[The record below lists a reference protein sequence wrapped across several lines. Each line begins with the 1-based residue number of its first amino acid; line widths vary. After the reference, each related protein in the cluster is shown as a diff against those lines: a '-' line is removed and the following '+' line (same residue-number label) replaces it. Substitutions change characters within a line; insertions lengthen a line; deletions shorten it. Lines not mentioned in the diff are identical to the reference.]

1 MGLQIVKKLSIV
13 CFLIFAVFLGCNS
26 AEGNNTDDNVS
37 FQEIQNVET
46 VFNFEDLIATGWKK
60 SKQYDVTGLENAQ
73 SAYMGYWA
81 FQNSNPVTYEIRIYP
96 SHKIAVE
103 SGTSLAEEGSGETA
117 ILKSSKA
124 RWKEGLNNRR
134 MIVGGGSR
142 GSQNPRYGG
151 YIIYGN
157 LIILCEGRTHEQS
170 VENCRQLVKGF

>member
-1 MGLQIVKKLSIV
+1 MKKLSILS
-13 CFLIFAVFLGCNS
+13 FLVLALFLGCGGT
-26 AEGNNTDDNVS
+26 EGKHTDDKVA

-46 VFNFEDLIATGWKK
+46 VFNFEDLIATGWKQ

-81 FQNSNPVTYEIRIYP
+81 LQNSNPVTYEIRIYP

-103 SGTSLAEEGSGETA
+103 SGTSFAEEGSGETA
-117 ILKSSKA
+117 ILRSSRA

-134 MIVGGGSR
+134 RIVGGGDR
-142 GSQNPRYGG
+142 GKTNPRYGA

-157 LIILCEGRTHEQS
+157 LVILCEGRTREYS
-170 VENCRQLVKGF
+170 IENCKQLVKRFEYN

>member
-1 MGLQIVKKLSIV
+1 MQIVKKL
-13 CFLIFAVFLGCNS
+13 LIIWVLVLVVFFGCDGV
-26 AEGNNTDDNVS
+26 EGKNTDGKVA

-46 VFNFEDLIATGWKK
+46 VFDFEDLLATGWKK
-60 SKQYDVTGLENAQ
+60 SKQYDVTGLDDAL
-73 SAYMGYWA
+73 SAYMGSWA
-81 FQNSNPVTYEIRIYP
+81 PQNGNPVTYEIRIYP
-96 SHKIAVE
+96 SHKTAVE
-103 SGTSLAEEGSGETA
+103 SGTSFAEEGSGKTA

-170 VENCRQLVKGF
+170 VENCKQLVKGF

>member
-1 MGLQIVKKLSIV
+1 MKKLLIV
-13 CFLIFAVFLGCNS
+13 WVLVLIVLLGCDG
-26 AEGNNTDDNVS
+26 AEGKNTDDNVS
-37 FQEIQNVET
+37 FQEIQNLET
-46 VFNFEDLIATGWKK
+46 VFNFEDLLATGWKK

-81 FQNSNPVTYEIRIYP
+81 LQNSNPVTYEIRISP
-96 SHKIAVE
+96 SHKTAIE
-103 SGTSLAEEGSGETA
+103 SGTSFAEEGSGETA
-117 ILKSSKA
+117 ILRSSKA

-170 VENCRQLVKGF
+170 VENCKQLVKGF